1 MFRCVVLTGLVL
13 LMSAVLYAQ
22 TPVEKVIYKYEN
34 AQGAR
39 NFIAQGVKLDLARR
53 LMRTTQVAPIAS
65 DVDLLAILK
74 MQGAP
79 QNIRVSFVHDLD
91 DALKSYES
99 YGKQPSKNGE
109 VEVYVLRSG
118 PDTVEELVV
127 YNPAIY
133 SLNSFH
139 GHFTVNELEGL
150 EK

>member
-1 MFRCVVLTGLVL
+1 MFRSFVLSGVML
-13 LMSAVLYAQ
+13 LLAAAIYAQ

-34 AQGAR
+34 AEGAR
-39 NFIAQGVKLDLARR
+39 NFIAQGVRLDLARR
-53 LMRTTQVAPIAS
+53 LMKTTQVAPIAS

-79 QNIRVSFVHDLD
+79 QNIRVRFVHDLD
-91 DALKSYES
+91 VALKSYES
-99 YGKQPSKNGE
+99 YGRQPSKNGE
-109 VEVYVLRSG
+109 VDVYVLRSG
-118 PDTVEELVV
+118 PDTIEELVV

-139 GHFTVNELEGL
+139 GHFTVKELEGL

>member
-1 MFRCVVLTGLVL
+1 MTGLL
-13 LMSAVLYAQ
+13 ILMSAVLYAQ

-34 AQGAR
+34 ADGAR
-39 NFIAQGVKLDLARR
+39 NFIAQGVRLDLARR
-53 LMRTTQVAPIAS
+53 LMKTTQLAPIAS
-65 DVDLLAILK
+65 DVDVLAILK
-74 MQGAP
+74 MEGAP
-79 QNIRVSFVHDLD
+79 QNVRVRFVRDLD

-109 VEVYVLRSG
+109 VDVYVLRSG

-139 GHFTVNELEGL
+139 GHFTVEELEGL